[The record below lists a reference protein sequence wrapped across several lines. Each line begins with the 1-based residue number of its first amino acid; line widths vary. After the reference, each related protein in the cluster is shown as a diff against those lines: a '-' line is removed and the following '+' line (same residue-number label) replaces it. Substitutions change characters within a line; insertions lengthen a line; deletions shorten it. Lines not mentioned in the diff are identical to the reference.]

1 MSLWNAIVEYADKA
15 WDYLVGVEQFTD
27 EGGDYSIGYEGGVM
41 GFLDSAFDS
50 STGSSTILDSAGN
63 LIRSGAKAY
72 LKYQEEGEPTDKAS
86 KRKVADIGNAPST
99 AAAALAAARNP
110 IGLRNPDIQAA
121 IRATAGRTNFNPQL
135 NEISRQYLTKRQGQL
150 TLGVGSP
157 SMQRVTPT
165 SAAPVRTAAKE
176 VELG

>member
-1 MSLWNAIVEYADKA
+1 MSLWDTIVEYADIA

-72 LKYQEEGEPTDKAS
+72 LKYQEEGEPTGKAS
-86 KRKVADIGNAPST
+86 KMKVADIGSAPSA

-157 SMQRVTPT
+157 SLQRVAPT
-165 SAAPVRTAAKE
+165 TAAPVRTAAKE

>member
-1 MSLWNAIVEYADKA
+1 MSLWNAIVDFIEPA
-15 WDYLVGVEQFTD
+15 WDFVMGTEEWESGDLVGF
-27 EGGDYSIGYEGGVM
+27 SGGVR
-41 GFLDSAFDS
+41 GFLDPAADFF
-50 STGSSTILDSAGN
+50 GSDASMSQFLK
-63 LIRSGAKAY
+63 SGAKYY
-72 LKYQEEGEPTDKAS
+72 LDSQEKGGPMGKAS
-86 KRKVADIGNAPST
+86 KMKVADIGSAPSS

-110 IGLRNPDIQAA
+110 VGLRNPDVQAA

-135 NEISRQYLTKRQGQL
+135 NEISKQYLTKRQGQM

-157 SMQRVTPT
+157 SLGRVTPT

>member
-1 MSLWNAIVEYADKA
+1 MSLWNTIVDFIEPA
-15 WDYLVGVEQFTD
+15 WDFVMGTEEWESGDLVGF
-27 EGGDYSIGYEGGVM
+27 SGGVR
-41 GFLDSAFDS
+41 GFLDPAADFF
-50 STGSSTILDSAGN
+50 GSDASMSQFLK
-63 LIRSGAKAY
+63 SGAKYY
-72 LKYQEEGEPTDKAS
+72 LDSQEKGGPMGAS
-86 KRKVADIGNAPST
+86 KMKVADIGSAPSS

-110 IGLRNPDIQAA
+110 VGLRNPDVQAA

-135 NEISRQYLTKRQGQL
+135 NEISKQYLTKRQGQM

-157 SMQRVTPT
+157 SLGRVTPT

>member
-1 MSLWNAIVEYADKA
+1 MSLWNAIVDFIEPA
-15 WDYLVGVEQFTD
+15 WNWIT
-27 EGGDYSIGYEGGVM
+27 
-41 GFLDSAFDS
+41 DS
-50 STGSSTILDSAGN
+50 SISDLPDELLYTQGMSGSSPIQTAIDYGTGFFGSDLGS
-63 LIRSGAKAY
+63 LVKSGAKYY
-72 LKYQEEGEPTDKAS
+72 LESQEKGGPMGKAS
-86 KRKVADIGNAPST
+86 KMKVADIGSAPSS

-110 IGLRNPDIQAA
+110 VGLRNPDVQAA

-135 NEISRQYLTKRQGQL
+135 NEISKQYLTKRQGQL

-157 SMQRVTPT
+157 SLGRVTPT